1 MARMTGSPSRVPAL
15 ALELVLAAGAVV
27 CAGLWLRHG
36 PGDVHNLAT
45 GLVGAGRLT
54 GLLGAYLALV
64 QVVLLSRVPALE
76 RLAGLDRRVAWH
88 RLAAGACLG
97 LLGVHAVLITAGY
110 TLGDR
115 LSVPAEVQR
124 LITGYP
130 GVLTATVALALL
142 IAVTAVSAGPLRRA
156 LRYETWHFSHLYVY
170 LAIALAFSH
179 QIATGSDFVGDPLA
193 RAYWTAL
200 YLVTAA
206 VVLGGRVAAPLL
218 SAARHRLRVLSVVA
232 QGPGVTSIEI
242 GGRRLHRLGAHS
254 GQFFAWRF
262 LTRDRWWETHPFS
275 LSAAPDGRRL
285 RITVKGLGDFSSR
298 LAAVPVGTRV
308 VAEGPYGTFTAAGR
322 RCPRVALIA
331 GGAGIT
337 PIRALLEDMPAQAGE
352 IAVVYRAPPARDL
365 ILRDELDALAA
376 RRGAEVH
383 YVTGPDRTLSGAEL
397 RVLIPDIAQR
407 DVYVCGPPEMTRS
420 TRATLRG
427 LGVPARHINVE
438 TFSL

>member
-1 MARMTGSPSRVPAL
+1 MAAMTRSPSRVPAL
-15 ALELVLAAGAVV
+15 ALEFVLAVNAVV
-27 CAGLWLRHG
+27 CVGLWLRHG

-64 QVVLLSRVPALE
+64 QIVLLSRLPVLE

-88 RLAAGACLG
+88 RPAAVACLA
-97 LLGVHAVLITAGY
+97 LLGVHAVLVTAGY
-110 TLGDR
+110 ALGDR
-115 LSVPAEVQR
+115 LGVPAEVGR

-130 GVLTATVALALL
+130 GVITATAALALL

-206 VVLGGRVAAPLL
+206 VVIAGRVAAPLL

-232 QGPGVTSIEI
+232 QGPDAASIEI
-242 GGRRLHRLGAHS
+242 GGRRLRHLHAHS

-275 LSAAPDGRRL
+275 LSAAPNGRRL
-285 RITVKGLGDFSSR
+285 RITVKSLGDFSSR

-308 VAEGPYGTFTAAGR
+308 IAEGPYGKFTAASR

-352 IAVVYRAPPARDL
+352 IAVVYRAARAQDL

-376 RRGAEVH
+376 QRGAEVH
-383 YVTGPDRTLSGAEL
+383 YLTGPDRTLSGAEL
-397 RVLIPDIAQR
+397 RVLIPDIARR
-407 DVYVCGPPEMTRS
+407 DVYVCGSPEMIRA

-438 TFSL
+438 RFAL